1 MVILIG
7 GASHTGKSLLAQRLM
22 ERYRYPVLSIDLLKM
37 GLIRSGQTE
46 LTPEDD
52 DLLTP
57 YLWGI
62 VREII
67 KTAIENGQN
76 LIVEGCYIPFDWKD
90 DFDSGYL
97 EQIEY
102 LCLIMSK
109 RYLEDHGDDVVR
121 FENTIERRL
130 VDEVDI
136 GELIEE
142 NERNLALCQQ
152 HGLRYHL
159 IDDGYDVGEP
169 EVGPLSG
176 SDFAAAARLFCDTV
190 HAVNARDYT
199 SEQLDAWAP
208 CSERCLAQ
216 IAEKL
221 SGQQTVGLKECG
233 ILIGFGSLDDEGDI
247 DMLFVHKDR
256 QGQGVAKAILRE
268 LERLALKSGKQAVS
282 TFASVTA
289 RPFFERMGY
298 GVEREN
304 VVDRDGV
311 SLVNYLMSKQLS

>member
-1 MVILIG
+1 MVILIS
-7 GASHTGKSLLAQRLM
+7 GASHTGKTLLAQKLM

-67 KTAIENGQN
+67 KTAIENRQN
-76 LIVEGCYIPFDWKD
+76 LIVEGCYIPFDWED
-90 DFDSGYL
+90 DFDSDYL

-102 LCLIMSK
+102 VCLVMTK
-109 RYLEDHGDDVVR
+109 KYLKAHGNDVIR
-121 FENTIERRL
+121 FQNAIERRL
-130 VDEVDI
+130 FDDANI
-136 GELIEE
+136 DELIKE
-142 NERNLALCQQ
+142 NKQNLESCQQ
-152 HGLRYHL
+152 RGLRYRL
-159 IDDGYDVGEP
+159 IDSSYNVDEP
-169 EVGPLSG
+169 EVGPLSRN
-176 SDFAAAARLFCDTV
+176 DLDAAARLFCDTV

-199 SEQLDAWAP
+199 PEQLDAWAP
-208 CSERCLAQ
+208 RDGQHLAQ

-221 SGQQTVGLKECG
+221 AGQQTVGFKECG
-233 ILIGFGSLDDEGDI
+233 ILVGFGSLDDKGTI

-256 QGQGVAKAILRE
+256 QGQGIAKAILHE
-268 LERLALKSGKQAVS
+268 LERLAIKCNKRSIS

-289 RPFFERMGY
+289 QPFFEHMGY
-298 GVEREN
+298 VVERKN
-304 VVDRDGV
+304 AVDRAGV
-311 SLVNYLMSKQLS
+311 TLVNFLMSKRL

>member
-7 GASHTGKSLLAQRLM
+7 GASHTGKTLLSQRLM
-22 ERYRYPVLSIDLLKM
+22 ERYRYPALSIDLLKM
-37 GLIRSGQTE
+37 GLIRSRQTE

-76 LIVEGCYIPFDWKD
+76 LIVEGCYIPFDWED
-90 DFDSGYL
+90 DFDADYL

-102 LCLIMSK
+102 VCLIMTK
-109 RYLEDHGDDVVR
+109 EYLENHGDDVAR
-121 FENTIERRL
+121 FGNAIERRL
-130 VDEVDI
+130 SDEVDI
-136 GELIEE
+136 GELIDE
-142 NERNLALCQQ
+142 NERNLAICRRR
-152 HGLRYHL
+152 GLRYHL
-159 IDDGYDVGEP
+159 IDGSYDVGEP
-169 EVGPLSG
+169 EVGSLSG
-176 SDFAAAARLFCDTV
+176 SDFDAAARLFCGTV
-190 HAVNARDYT
+190 HTVNARDYT
-199 SEQLDAWAP
+199 PEQLDAWAP
-208 CSERCLAQ
+208 RDEQCLAQ

-221 SGQQTVGLKECG
+221 SEQQTVGLKECG

-256 QGQGVAKAILRE
+256 QGQGVAKAILCE
-268 LERLALKSGKQAVS
+268 LERLALERGKQVVS

-289 RPFFERMGY
+289 RLFFERMGY

-304 VVDRDGV
+304 IVDRDGV
-311 SLVNYLMSKQLS
+311 SLVNYLMSKQLL

>member
-1 MVILIG
+1 MVILISG
-7 GASHTGKSLLAQRLM
+7 SSHTGKTLLAQKLM

-37 GLIRSGQTE
+37 GLIRSGQTG

-76 LIVEGCYIPFDWKD
+76 LIVEGCYIPFDWQN
-90 DFDSGYL
+90 DFDSDYL

-102 LCLIMSK
+102 VCLVMTK
-109 RYLEDHGDDVVR
+109 KYLENHSDNIVR
-121 FENTIERRL
+121 FENAIERRL
-130 VDEVDI
+130 FDEMNFD
-136 GELIEE
+136 ELIRE
-142 NERNLALCQQ
+142 NEQNFTSCRQY
-152 HGLRYHL
+152 GLRYHL
-159 IDDGYDVGEP
+159 IDSSYNVDEP
-169 EVGPLSG
+169 EVGPLSRN
-176 SDFAAAARLFCDTV
+176 DLDAAARLFRDTV

-199 SEQLDAWAP
+199 PEQLDAWAP
-208 CSERCLAQ
+208 RDGQHLAQ

-221 SGQQTVGLKECG
+221 ARQQTVGFKECG
-233 ILIGFGSLDDEGDI
+233 LLVGFGSLDDKGNI

-256 QGQGVAKAILRE
+256 QGQGIAKTILHE
-268 LERLALKSGKQAVS
+268 LEHLATKRGKQDIS

-289 RPFFERMGY
+289 RPFFEHMGY
-298 GVEREN
+298 ATERKN
-304 VVDRDGV
+304 AVDRAGV
-311 SLVNYLMSKQLS
+311 TLVNFLMNKRL

>member
-7 GASHTGKSLLAQRLM
+7 GASHTGKTLLAQRLM

-52 DLLTP
+52 DLLAP

-67 KTAIENGQN
+67 KTAVENGQN
-76 LIVEGCYIPFDWKD
+76 LIVEGCYIPFDWEE

-102 LCLIMSK
+102 VCLIMSR
-109 RYLEDHGDDVVR
+109 RYLEDHGDDVMCY
-121 FENTIERRL
+121 ENVIERRL
-130 VDEVDI
+130 IDEVDI
-136 GELIEE
+136 AGLIEE
-142 NERNLALCQQ
+142 NGQNLASCQQ
-152 HGLRYHL
+152 RGLRYHL
-159 IDDGYDVGEP
+159 IDDSYNVGEP
-169 EVGPLSG
+169 EVAPLSG
-176 SDFAAAARLFCDTV
+176 SDFDAAAKLFRDTV
-190 HAVNARDYT
+190 HAVNARDYAP
-199 SEQLDAWAP
+199 EQLDAWAP
-208 CSERCLAQ
+208 RDKRYLTQ

-221 SGQQTVGLKECG
+221 SEQQTVGLKECG
-233 ILIGFGSLDDEGDI
+233 VLIGFGSLDDEGGI
-247 DMLFVHKDR
+247 DMLFVHRDR
-256 QGQGVAKAILRE
+256 QGQGIAKAILRE

-298 GVEREN
+298 AVEREN

-311 SLVNYLMSKQLS
+311 SLVNFLMSKQLP

>member
-7 GASHTGKSLLAQRLM
+7 GASHTGKTLLAQRLM

-37 GLIRSGQTE
+37 GLIRSGQTA

-52 DLLTP
+52 DLLIP

-67 KTAIENGQN
+67 KTAVENRQN
-76 LIVEGCYIPFDWKD
+76 LIVEGCYIPFDWED
-90 DFDSGYL
+90 DFDSSYL

-102 LCLIMSK
+102 VCLIMSR
-109 RYLEDHGDDVVR
+109 RYLEDHGDDVICY
-121 FENTIERRL
+121 ENVIERRL
-130 VDEVDI
+130 IDEVDI
-136 GELIEE
+136 SGLIEE
-142 NERNLALCQQ
+142 NGQNLASCQQ

-159 IDDGYDVGEP
+159 IDGDYDVGEP
-169 EVGPLSG
+169 EVAPLSG
-176 SDFAAAARLFCDTV
+176 SDLDAAAKLFRNTV
-190 HAVNARDYT
+190 HAVNSRDYAP
-199 SEQLDAWAP
+199 EQLDAWVP
-208 CSERCLAQ
+208 RDKRRLTQ

-233 ILIGFGSLDDEGDI
+233 ILVGFGSLDDKGDI

-256 QGQGVAKAILRE
+256 QKQGIAKVILRE
-268 LERLALKSGKQAVS
+268 LERLALERGKQVVS

-298 GVEREN
+298 AVEREN
-304 VVDRDGV
+304 VVNRDGV
-311 SLVNYLMSKQLS
+311 SLVNYLMSKQLP